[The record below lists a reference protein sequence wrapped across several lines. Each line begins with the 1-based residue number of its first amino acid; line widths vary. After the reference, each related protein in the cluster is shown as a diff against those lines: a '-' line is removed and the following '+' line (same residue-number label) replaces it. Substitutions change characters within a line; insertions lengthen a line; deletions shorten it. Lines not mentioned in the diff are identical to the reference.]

1 LVTRLDRTWKKALAA
16 GLFVI
21 AAAYLGS
28 TFLAWSMVQ
37 AAVDTILR
45 LLRLL

>member
-1 LVTRLDRTWKKALAA
+1 VTWKQFLAA

-21 AAAYLGS
+21 AAACAAYLDAA
-28 TFLAWSMVQ
+28 FLAWSMVQ
-37 AAVDTILR
+37 AAVYTIVR